1 MSNVVQKQ
9 IAYYRA
15 RAQEYDEW
23 FYRQGHYDRG
33 EELNHQWG
41 QEAQI
46 VRDQL
51 LDSPKVSHIVEMAG
65 GTGIWTQELV
75 KISDNLT
82 VLDASPE
89 MIDINRAKVQSDKV
103 TYQQADLFQ
112 WESKQQVDMVF
123 FGFWL
128 SHVPKE
134 KLSPFLQMI
143 HRILKPNGRL
153 FFIDSQR
160 VQTGTSTRQKIQ
172 TTNDD
177 IQKRILNDGSE
188 FDIVKIYYDPD
199 TLTQTLNKH
208 GFNVTVRA
216 TPTYFIY
223 ADGKKA
229 D

>member
-1 MSNVVQKQ
+1 MSEILEKQ

-23 FYRQGHYDRG
+23 FYRQGHYNRG
-33 EELNHQWG
+33 EALNNEWR

-51 LDSPKVSHIVEMAG
+51 LDFPTVSHVVEMAG

-75 KISDNLT
+75 KMSDKVT

-89 MIDINRAKVQSDKV
+89 MIKINQAKVQSDKV

-112 WESKQQVDMVF
+112 WQPEQQVDMVF

-128 SHVPKE
+128 SHVPKD
-134 KLSPFLQMI
+134 KLSPFLEMI
-143 HRILKPNGRL
+143 HRALKPNGRL
-153 FFIDSQR
+153 FFIDSQK
-160 VQTGTSTRQKIQ
+160 VQSGTSKQQKVQ
-172 TTNDD
+172 TTND

-188 FDIVKIYYDPD
+188 FEIIKIYYNPD
-199 TLTQTLNKH
+199 ALTQTLNAH
-208 GFNVTVRA
+208 GFDVTVQA
-216 TPTYFIY
+216 TSTFFIY
-223 ADGKKA
+223 ADGKKVN
-229 D
+229 

>member
-1 MSNVVQKQ
+1 MSNVLQNQ

-23 FYRQGHYDRG
+23 FYRQGSYDRG
-33 EELNHQWG
+33 KALNEQWH

-51 LDSPKVSHIVEMAG
+51 LDTSKVPHIVEMAG

-103 TYQQADLFQ
+103 TYQLVDLFQ
-112 WESKQQVDMVF
+112 WQPEQQVDMVF

-134 KLSPFLQMI
+134 KLSPFLTMVHQA
-143 HRILKPNGRL
+143 LKPNGRL
-153 FFIDSQR
+153 FFVDSQK
-160 VQTGTSTRQKIQ
+160 VQTGTSQRQNVQ
-172 TTNDD
+172 TEDD

-188 FDIVKIYYDPD
+188 FEIIKIYYDAEA
-199 TLTQTLNKH
+199 LSQVLNAH
-208 GFNVTVRA
+208 RFDVTVQK
-216 TPTYFIY
+216 TPSFFIY
-223 ADGKKA
+223 ADGKKVN
-229 D
+229 